1 MIIAMLGCPF
11 MYLPCGK
18 QPPILA
24 TNNSIQHIE
33 ADFALVLLLKLH
45 RYPQLICESEED
57 VLGIDECHFFWFLLA
72 ATAGRRA
79 GFYRSLNLREKQNAI
94 VSLPDTVLGGRSLM
108 YPFVEA
114 TLAPSECIGTIIN
127 SADG

>member
-1 MIIAMLGCPF
+1 MFSELTN
-11 MYLPCGK
+11 
-18 QPPILA
+18 A
-24 TNNSIQHIE
+24 T
-33 ADFALVLLLKLH
+33 
-45 RYPQLICESEED
+45 
-57 VLGIDECHFFWFLLA
+57 FF
-72 ATAGRRA
+72 
-79 GFYRSLNLREKQNAI
+79 GFYWRPQQGVGPVLQVIEFKRKTEPI